1 MLLAKKYVCK
11 LTSWWKNCFGTLY
24 MIWLMFNVNHCVWLK
39 MFHVAHTIKN
49 KCIYT
54 YVLTNIS
61 PLSCCVLCCVD
72 LNHFEYHGRCLKS
85 AILDILI
92 LLNACIIVTCINT
105 LPTH

>member
-1 MLLAKKYVCK
+1 MHHADDDMVVENAC
-11 LTSWWKNCFGTLY
+11 LY
-24 MIWLMFNVNHCVWLK
+24 ALGVQRVNSLN
-39 MFHVAHTIKN
+39 A

-54 YVLTNIS
+54 YVLTNLS